1 MTDNNA
7 GRGLS
12 RRNFLGAS
20 AVALAIPAIIGRASV
35 ATAKTSFAGEG
46 LIVVPW
52 SGGYETVFKQTVIE
66 PFNAEFGTKVESNGG
81 WDQMVPQILAAPAD
95 NPPFDITITEEFV
108 TSQGIAEKL
117 WIKNDRAAIPNLDAV
132 YPYFAETRPGA
143 EDYGVPFSGGTCML
157 LTRKSLGIAPTSWSV
172 LWDEKLAGKVTL
184 DGSSW
189 WWSLSVPALMSAAK
203 PGIDDMY
210 GMASAEP
217 LFAELDRL
225 RVARWYMSGAEQATV
240 LNQEEADAALTYS
253 SDALSLMEAS
263 PDEYLVSVPK
273 EGTSAW
279 TDWFI
284 KVRGTRHND
293 LADLFQNYLLAKETQ
308 DRFLAK
314 SMVFMSRRDVTV
326 PAHWPNYPR
335 SNEEF
340 HRMFQ
345 LITMNGWKSINNEY
359 QAFDDR
365 MKLAISRSAG

>member
-1 MTDNNA
+1 MTERN
-7 GRGLS
+7 GKLHLS
-12 RRNFLGAS
+12 RRRFLGVGA
-20 AVALAIPAIIGRASV
+20 AALAMPAIIGRASV
-35 ATAKTSFAGEG
+35 ASAQKSFSGEG

-52 SGGYETVFKQTVIE
+52 SGGYETVFKETVIE
-66 PFNAEFGTKVESNGG
+66 PFNAEYGTRVESSGG

-108 TSQGIAEKL
+108 TGQGIAENL

-143 EDYGVPFSGGTCML
+143 GDYGVPFSGGTCML
-157 LTRKSLGIAPTSWSV
+157 LVRKSLGIEPTSWSV
-172 LWDEKLAGKVTL
+172 LWDERLADKVTL

-189 WWSLSVPALMSAAK
+189 WWSLSIPALMSASK
-203 PGIDDMY
+203 PGLEDMFS
-210 GMASAEP
+210 MASAGP
-217 LFAELDRL
+217 LFDELDKL
-225 RVARWYMSGAEQATV
+225 RVARWYMSGAEQAAV

-263 PDEYLVSVPK
+263 PDDYLITVPK

-284 KVRGTRHND
+284 KVRGTRHGD
-293 LADLFQNYLLAKETQ
+293 LADLFLNYLLAKETQ

-314 SMVFMSRRDVTV
+314 SMVFMSRKDVAV
-326 PAHWPNYPR
+326 PAHWQNYPR
-335 SNEEF
+335 SNEDF

-345 LITMNGWKSINNEY
+345 LITMDGWKSINNEY
-359 QAFDDR
+359 QAFDER

>member
-1 MTDNNA
+1 MKMGNE
-7 GRGLS
+7 RLQLS
-12 RRNFLGAS
+12 RRRFLGAGV
-20 AVALAIPAIIGRASV
+20 AALAMPAIIGRASV
-35 ATAKTSFAGEG
+35 ASAKTSFAGEG

-52 SGGYETVFKQTVIE
+52 SGGYETVFKETVIE
-66 PFNAEFGTKVESNGG
+66 PFNAEYGTRVESNGG

-95 NPPFDITITEEFV
+95 NPPFDITITEESV
-108 TSQGIAEKL
+108 TGQGIAEKL
-117 WIKNDRAAIPNLDAV
+117 WLKSDRTAIPNLDAV

-157 LTRKSLGIAPTSWSV
+157 LLRKSLGIESDSWSI
-172 LWDEKLAGKVTL
+172 LWDDKLADKVTL

-189 WWSLSVPALMSAAK
+189 WWSLSVPALMNASK
-203 PGIDDMY
+203 PGLEDMFS
-210 GMASAEP
+210 MASAEP
-217 LFAELDRL
+217 LFGQLDKL
-225 RVARWYMSGAEQATV
+225 RVARWYMSGAEQAAV

-263 PDEYLVSVPK
+263 PDEYLISVPK

-284 KVRGTRHND
+284 KVRGTRHAE
-293 LADLFQNYLLAKETQ
+293 LGDLFLNYLLTKETQ

-326 PAHWPNYPR
+326 PSHWQDYPR
-335 SNEEF
+335 SNEDF

-345 LITMNGWKSINNEY
+345 LITMDGWKGINNEY
-359 QAFDDR
+359 QAFDER